1 MSEKFVSQ
9 SWKSRMCCC
18 SIQWLTCCFFGR
30 LLQNNQLTGPIPSE
44 LGQLS
49 ELETLDLSGN
59 RFSGEIPASLG
70 FLIHLNYL

>member
-1 MSEKFVSQ
+1 VVNLG
-9 SWKSRMCCC
+9 
-18 SIQWLTCCFFGR
+18 IQVCVVVTNGVTCYYCR

-70 FLIHLNYL
+70 FLTHLNYL

>member
-1 MSEKFVSQ
+1 MSEKLRSILKIKNVFVVY
-9 SWKSRMCCC
+9 
-18 SIQWLTCCFFGR
+18 IQWFNLLCFCR

-70 FLIHLNYL
+70 FLTHLNYL